1 MLGGMKNCKICWS
14 VPVVMATVELVSF
27 PLPTLESKLVTLVKV
42 PVLATAKFLTPP
54 LCPAMSKIGLKFFL
68 PKH

>member
-1 MLGGMKNCKICWS
+1 
-14 VPVVMATVELVSF
+14 MATVELVSF